1 MAAPALSGR
10 DPDFTIDAIIPLRKG
25 DTSIA
30 KIRIGPVTTTVF
42 VMNTNCS
49 ATRPYV
55 SWPKSGKG
63 HEIVRVTDADLRE
76 QIEEEIV
83 DRQTAMSDYA
93 TMAAENNAR

>member
-30 KIRIGPVTTTVF
+30 KIRIGPVSATVF
-42 VMNTNCS
+42 VNNTNCEF
-49 ATRPYV
+49 TRPYV
-55 SWPKSGKG
+55 SWPKSKVG
-63 HEIVRVTDADLRE
+63 HEILKVTDADLRE

-83 DRQTAMSDYA
+83 DKQ
-93 TMAAENNAR
+93 MAAER

>member
-30 KIRIGPVTTTVF
+30 KIRIGPVSTTVF
-42 VMNTNCS
+42 VMNTNCT

-55 SWPKSGKG
+55 SWPQSGKG
-63 HEIVRVTDADLRE
+63 HSLVKVTDAVLRE
-76 QIEEEIV
+76 RIEDEII
-83 DRQTAMSDYA
+83 DQQ
-93 TMAAENNAR
+93 MAAEDRARYGAR

>member
-30 KIRIGPVTTTVF
+30 KIRIGPVSTTVF

-49 ATRPYV
+49 FTRPYV
-55 SWPKSGKG
+55 SWPQSGKG
-63 HEIVRVTDADLRE
+63 HSIVKVTDAVLRE
-76 QIEEEIV
+76 RIEEEIV
-83 DRQTAMSDYA
+83 DQQ
-93 TMAAENNAR
+93 MAVEDSAR